1 MTAPPVPPDDEQ
13 VERLAGSGELPVVA
27 GDDECLTSAEGMP
40 TQVAPPIPDD
50 DKPPTVA
57 TPYAFPEAYSE
68 EPPERVGRSWRVA
81 WRDAVLITVA
91 GLAVATAAGLGAW
104 VLLDQHQKQP
114 PVPQPPTSS
123 QTATPQP
130 PPPPPPL
137 STTTVVVTPPPPPL
151 PPSTVTVT
159 TTPARPTRTQ
169 ASSPELDQQYLN
181 EVTGL
186 WGGRPAKPDAVIR
199 NGHRA
204 CELLAQNPDPAAAT
218 RRLLAEQTA
227 AGAAGGLDPETE
239 YARTNAVVV
248 AASDV
253 YCPQ

>member
-1 MTAPPVPPDDEQ
+1 M
-13 VERLAGSGELPVVA
+13 
-27 GDDECLTSAEGMP
+27 
-40 TQVAPPIPDD
+40 
-50 DKPPTVA
+50 
-57 TPYAFPEAYSE
+57 
-68 EPPERVGRSWRVA
+68 
-81 WRDAVLITVA
+81 
-91 GLAVATAAGLGAW
+91 
-104 VLLDQHQKQP
+104 
-114 PVPQPPTSS
+114 
-123 QTATPQP
+123 
-130 PPPPPPL
+130 
-137 STTTVVVTPPPPPL
+137 
-151 PPSTVTVT
+151 T